1 MTNLVQNKKVIV
13 ITLTDWSIFYK
24 AYSSGAYKAYID
36 QWNNLRPIEIE
47 AENYITAKDVK
58 QIRSQMLD
66 EVLWFISTQTL
77 NKEQMLTVYKERIR
91 MNKSW
96 TSLKMFLDALQ
107 NRWIQTEQIVDEE
120 ITSDLSKQ

>member
-13 ITLTDWSIFYK
+13 ITLIDWSIFYK
-24 AYSSGAYKAYID
+24 AYSPGAYKAYID

-47 AENYITAKDVK
+47 VENYITAKDVK
-58 QIRSQMLD
+58 QIKSQMLD

-77 NKEQMLTVYKERIR
+77 NKEQMLTVYKERIK

-107 NRWIQTEQIVDEE
+107 NRWIQTEQIHDEE
-120 ITSDLSKQ
+120 ATSDLSKQ